1 MSKKFLLQA
10 KFNAKGVSGLL
21 KSGGTARRQ
30 VAHKMITD
38 LGGNLES
45 LYFTLNSD
53 EVYAIFELP
62 NELSAAAIS
71 LNVEATGMAGINLI
85 QLFTPS
91 DIDIAAGI
99 IVDYRPPG
107 QE

>member
-1 MSKKFLLQA
+1 MSKKFLLHA
-10 KFNAKGVSGLL
+10 KFNAKGVTGLL

-38 LGGNLES
+38 LGGKLES
-45 LYFTLNSD
+45 LYFTLNTD
-53 EVYAIFELP
+53 EAFAVFELP
-62 NELSAAAIS
+62 DELSAAAIS

-85 QLFTPS
+85 QLFTPY
-91 DIDIAAGI
+91 DIDAAAGI

>member
-10 KFNAKGVSGLL
+10 KFNAYGVSGLL
-21 KSGGTARRQ
+21 KSGGIARRQ
-30 VAHKMITD
+30 VARKMISD

-45 LYFTLNSD
+45 IYFTLNSD
-53 EVYAIFELP
+53 EAYAIFEIP
-62 NELSAAAIS
+62 DELTAAAIS
-71 LNVEATGMAGINLI
+71 LNVEATGMASINLI

-91 DIDIAAGI
+91 DIDSAASI
-99 IVDYRPPG
+99 LVDYRPPG

>member
-1 MSKKFLLQA
+1 MSKKFLLHA

-30 VAHKMITD
+30 VANKMIHD
-38 LGGNLES
+38 LGGKLES
-45 LYFTLNSD
+45 LNFTLNAD
-53 EVYAIFELP
+53 EAYAIFELP
-62 NELSAAAIS
+62 DDLSAAAIS

-91 DIDIAAGI
+91 DIDTAAGI
-99 IVDYRPPG
+99 LVDYRPPG
-107 QE
+107 KE

>member
-1 MSKKFLLQA
+1 
-10 KFNAKGVSGLL
+10 
-21 KSGGTARRQ
+21 
-30 VAHKMITD
+30 
-38 LGGNLES
+38 
-45 LYFTLNSD
+45 
-53 EVYAIFELP
+53 
-62 NELSAAAIS
+62 
-71 LNVEATGMAGINLI
+71 MAGINLI